1 MNPPPGSAVGTCRLI
16 GLNFDSVRIS
26 PSAPLS
32 ISLEFWCLNLSHTGP
47 NNNHNP
53 NTLIQVKAAHN
64 TVLTTLLHFP
74 NMSCVI
80 RNVRTAMNLIILP
93 TPSSLPVT
101 YRESRTSLLSLLL
114 EHEQRLLEEA
124 ERVRRKQ
131 ADHYDSDEEA
141 VYGGQETITAQ
152 DQKDTWELN
161 LKHFQPALRDRDYT
175 APASSKDSSPRRCL
189 GDSLVLLVKQTVG
202 KGNIWLLPQAQWEAG
217 ETLPQTAAR
226 GLTSLPEADFKA
238 TFLGNTPCGVYKYKF
253 PKDVRTEGCVGA
265 KVFFFKALLSTG
277 SASQSA
283 GQKESFLW
291 AKKTELQGYLKPA
304 YLEKVNR
311 FILNL

>member
-1 MNPPPGSAVGTCRLI
+1 ERCYGCKMAQLVTRI
-16 GLNFDSVRIS
+16 HASVSSFNIQTV
-26 PSAPLS
+26 
-32 ISLEFWCLNLSHTGP
+32 CL
-47 NNNHNP
+47 
-53 NTLIQVKAAHN
+53 Q
-64 TVLTTLLHFP
+64 
-74 NMSCVI
+74 
-80 RNVRTAMNLIILP
+80 R
-93 TPSSLPVT
+93 LPVISQE
-101 YRESRTSLLSLLL
+101 RNPVEDRFAELMHQMELERSLLL

-161 LKHFQPALRDRDYT
+161 LKHFQPALRDR
-175 APASSKDSSPRRCL
+175 ALGSVERCL